1 MKDGEGISL
10 GELVDRLGGTLKGG
24 RKIRIST
31 VGTLAEAGPQALSF
45 LSNSHYRSQL
55 SATTAGCVVLGAAD
69 AGQCPVAAIVA
80 DDPYVYY
87 ARAAALIAPPP
98 AVAPGLHPSAIVDAS
113 AHIDPSAWVGPR
125 AVIGADTVIGA
136 GASIG
141 PGCVLGDKVHIG
153 AGSRLSASVTILAA
167 ARIGSR
173 CLLHPGVVI
182 GGDGFGIAHDG
193 ERWIKVPQL
202 GSVEIGDDVEIGA
215 NTAVDRGAIENTI
228 IEEGVKLDN
237 LIQVGHNVRIGAH
250 TVIAGCTGISGSS
263 RIGARC
269 MIAGQVGIAGHISIA
284 DDTVITGKCVVNH
297 TISEPGGQYS
307 GALPMDESRKWR
319 RNSARFR
326 SLDELA
332 RRVARLERQ
341 SKDKET

>member
-1 MKDGEGISL
+1 MNRDGITL
-10 GELVDRLGGTLKGG
+10 GELVAQLGGTLRGAPET
-24 RKIRIST
+24 RVSS
-31 VGTLAEAGPQALSF
+31 VGTLATAGSHTLSF

-55 SATTAGCVVLGAAD
+55 STTVAECVVLGSIDAD
-69 AGQCPVAAIVA
+69 QCPVAVIVV

-98 AVAPGLHPSAIVDAS
+98 AVVPGLHPSAVVDAS
-113 AHIDPSAWVGPR
+113 ARIDASAWVGPR
-125 AVIGADTVIGA
+125 AVIGAEVVIGP
-136 GASIG
+136 GVSIG
-141 PGCVLGDKVHIG
+141 PGCVLGDQVYVG
-153 AGSRLSASVTILAA
+153 PDSCLSANVTVIAA

-173 CLLHPGVVI
+173 CRLHPGVVI

-202 GSVEIGDDVEIGA
+202 GSIEIGDDVEIGA
-215 NTAVDRGAIENTI
+215 NTAIDRGAIENTI

-237 LIQVGHNVRIGAH
+237 LIQVGHNVCIGAH
-250 TVIAGCTGISGSS
+250 TVIAGCTGISGST

-284 DDTVITGKCVVNH
+284 DDTVITGKCLVSH
-297 TISEPGGQYS
+297 SIREPGGQYS
-307 GALPMDESRKWR
+307 GALSMDKSRKWR

-326 SLDELA
+326 SLDDLA
-332 RRVARLERQ
+332 YRVARLERK
-341 SKDKET
+341 SRDKES

>member
-1 MKDGEGISL
+1 MSL
-10 GELVDRLGGTLKGG
+10 GELVDRLGGKLQGAPE
-24 RKIRIST
+24 IRVNA

-45 LSNSHYRSQL
+45 LSNPHYRSQL
-55 SATTAGCVVLGAAD
+55 SSTTAGCVVLGAAD
-69 AGQCPVAAIVA
+69 AAQCPVAAIVA

-98 AVAPGLHPSAIVDAS
+98 AVAPGLHPSAVVDAS
-113 AHIDPSAWVGPR
+113 ARIDPSAWIGPR
-125 AVIGADTVIGA
+125 AIVGADAVVAA

-141 PGCVLGDKVHIG
+141 PGCILGDQVHIG
-153 AGSRLSASVTILAA
+153 TDSRLSAGVTVIAG
-167 ARIGSR
+167 ARIGNR

-215 NTAVDRGAIENTI
+215 NTAIDRGAIENTI
-228 IEEGVKLDN
+228 IEDGVKLDN

-250 TVIAGCTGISGSS
+250 TVIAGCTGISGSA

-284 DDTVITGKCVVNH
+284 DDTVITGKCVVSH
-297 TISEPGGQYS
+297 TIKMPGGQYS
-307 GALPMDESRKWR
+307 GALPMEETRKWR

-326 SLDELA
+326 NLDELA
-332 RRVARLERQ
+332 RRVMQLERQ
-341 SKDKET
+341 SKDKES